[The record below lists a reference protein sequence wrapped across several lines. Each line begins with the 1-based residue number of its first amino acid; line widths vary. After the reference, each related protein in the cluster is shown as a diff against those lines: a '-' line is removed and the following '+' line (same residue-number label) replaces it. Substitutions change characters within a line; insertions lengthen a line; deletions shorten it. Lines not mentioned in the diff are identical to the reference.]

1 MEGPCRGE
9 VNVQTHLVAK
19 LLQVINHLGLG
30 RRVAAQQG
38 QPSEQSAEG
47 VPLSDTCQSIH
58 TPSGGVN
65 ELQLS
70 WATSST

>member
-30 RRVAAQQG
+30 RGVAAQQG
-38 QPSEQSAEG
+38 QPRERAVELVG
-47 VPLSDTCQSIH
+47 
-58 TPSGGVN
+58 SGHVGQQH
-65 ELQLS
+65 ELLHQPVRQVIQ
-70 WATSST
+70 